1 MSFAGVQG
9 RKEPFTEETFS
20 HHVFPAANKLCHP
33 HEILT
38 RRKTELH
45 LNVMKKLKSVTAE
58 EIEAVTGCFYEI
70 THVALM
76 NPWRCS
82 RAAALQS
89 AAS

>member
-9 RKEPFTEETFS
+9 REEPVTEETFS
-20 HHVFPAANKLCHP
+20 HHVLPAANKLCHP

-38 RRKTELH
+38 GRETELDV
-45 LNVMKKLKSVTAE
+45 NVMKELKSVTAE
-58 EIEAVTGCFYEI
+58 GFEAVTGYFYKI

-76 NPWRCS
+76 NPRCCS

-89 AAS
+89 VPS